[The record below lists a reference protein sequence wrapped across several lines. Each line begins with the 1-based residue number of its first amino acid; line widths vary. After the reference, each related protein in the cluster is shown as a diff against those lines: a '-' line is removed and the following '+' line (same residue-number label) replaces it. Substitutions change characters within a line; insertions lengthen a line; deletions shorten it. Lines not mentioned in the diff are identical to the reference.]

1 MAAATLSITLG
12 AVHIPPGT
20 LLALLL
26 GRAVEAPAYLRTI
39 LFDLRLP
46 HTALVLL
53 IGAALGSSGA
63 AYQGLFRNPLADPY
77 LLGVASGAGLGAV
90 LALSLRWPQTLAGMY
105 LIPAAAF
112 IGALLTVG
120 LVTLLARV
128 NGHLANTALIL
139 AGVAVSAFAS
149 ALTSLLM
156 LRSAG
161 EVRRALTYL
170 LGGAPLAGWKPVL
183 AMLPYWILG
192 QIALLL
198 SGHALNVLQF
208 GEEQA
213 SQLGLPVGRA
223 KMLVL
228 AAASLSTAAAVAF
241 GGIIGFVGLIVP
253 HIVRLR
259 WGEDYRHLLPL
270 SLLGGGATLLLA
282 DTLARVL
289 LAPQSLPV
297 GIVTALAGAPFF
309 LWLLRRA
316 RREAL
321 W

>member
-1 MAAATLSITLG
+1 M
-12 AVHIPPGT
+12 
-20 LLALLL
+20 
-26 GRAVEAPAYLRTI
+26 
-39 LFDLRLP
+39 
-46 HTALVLL
+46 
-53 IGAALGSSGA
+53 
-63 AYQGLFRNPLADPY
+63 ADPY